1 MTALNAQQ
9 FFIKFPAKLERGY
22 DAKELIPVFQRWIQK
37 DALEGVAARIE
48 KRAPQFKGS

>member
-1 MTALNAQQ
+1 VS
-9 FFIKFPAKLERGY
+9 FY
-22 DAKELIPVFQRWIQK
+22 DEIEHSAEDDDVKRVFASK

>member
-1 MTALNAQQ
+1 MLLKQVS
-9 FFIKFPAKLERGY
+9 FY
-22 DAKELIPVFQRWIQK
+22 DEIEHSAEDEDVKRVFTSK